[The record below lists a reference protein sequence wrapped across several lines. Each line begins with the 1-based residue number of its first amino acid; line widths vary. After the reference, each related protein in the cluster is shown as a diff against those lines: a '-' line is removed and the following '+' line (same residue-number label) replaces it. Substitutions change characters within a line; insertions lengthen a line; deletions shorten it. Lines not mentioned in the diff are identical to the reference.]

1 MLLGGVDGGVDAGD
15 GGDALDGLSGGS
27 VADSHGVLSR
37 EARGPWYGRVQ
48 RVGDGFSEMNLAA
61 GVALGIGQAT
71 GLGGVGEAEHVT
83 GADVLFAEPKKIV
96 RVLARF
102 QWFKAGVLQRPVDV
116 QLTGL
121 ERHLGGGPVVGLG
134 ARAHLDPD
142 QLPRVPATIIG
153 HVEAVAAGVP
163 VVVGGVTIH
172 PDEIVFGDSDGVVIM
187 ACDGLDAVIE
197 KAKAIRDWEERLRVG
212 QKQGLPP
219 DQLLEQAGQKP

>member
-1 MLLGGVDGGVDAGD
+1 MLTTDKQSELAALSTALVVDAMSSLDIPQRVLDPAIRPVAPVRKMVGSARTVQFRSQPDASKANFDFYKQTLGDAGGHDCPVIVLAVPSEHHRQAIFGD
-15 GGDALDGLSGGS
+15 GSATVASTTGYVGALIEGAARDIDDIREMGFPTF
-27 VADSHGVLSR
+27 SR
-37 EARGPWYGRVQ
+37 
-48 RVGDGFSEMNLAA
+48 
-61 GVALGIGQAT
+61 
-71 GLGGVGEAEHVT
+71 
-83 GADVLFAEPKKIV
+83 
-96 RVLARF
+96 
-102 QWFKAGVLQRPVDV
+102 
-116 QLTGL
+116 
-121 ERHLGGGPVVGLG
+121 VVS
-134 ARAHLDPD
+134 
-142 QLPRVPATIIG
+142 PATIIG